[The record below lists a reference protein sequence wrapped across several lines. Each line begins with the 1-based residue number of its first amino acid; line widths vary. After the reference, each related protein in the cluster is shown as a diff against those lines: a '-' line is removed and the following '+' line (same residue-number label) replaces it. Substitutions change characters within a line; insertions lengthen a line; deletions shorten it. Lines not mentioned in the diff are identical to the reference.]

1 MHICV
6 YCASSIRIPQVYI
19 ETARALGTGL
29 AQHDWS
35 LVYGGGSVGLMGVIA
50 EAVHAA
56 GGRVVGVIPQGL
68 LDRELGYLAADDLIV
83 TTTLRERKQIMED
96 RADVFIALP
105 GGFGTFEEL
114 LEMIT
119 LRQLG
124 YHNKPIFV
132 LNTAN
137 YYSDLLAQF
146 ERCFE
151 EGFAGPIYREMYQ
164 VVDSVE
170 MVIDMLEYIADEN
183 A

>member
-19 ETARALGTGL
+19 DAARELGSGL
-29 AQHDWS
+29 AQRGWS
-35 LVYGGGSVGLMGVIA
+35 LVYGGGSVGLMGVVA
-50 EAVHAA
+50 EAVQAS

-68 LDRELGYLAADDLIV
+68 LDRELGYLSADDLIV

-96 RADVFIALP
+96 RADAFIALP

-124 YHNKPIFV
+124 YHDKPIFI
-132 LNTAN
+132 LNVAD
-137 YYSDLLAQF
+137 YYRHMLEQF
-146 ERCFE
+146 ERCFA
-151 EGFAGPIYREMYQ
+151 EGFAGPIYREMYMVVESVDQ
-164 VVDSVE
+164 VFT
-170 MVIDMLEYIADEN
+170 ILEQTSSK
-183 A
+183 